1 MYPIYSVEKSAMSI
15 VDPYMDY
22 NSPEGEAV
30 RKSAFRTFM
39 GLSNEYSRL
48 YEENLQLKGSLV
60 QVSTQDSFASAEIIV
75 RVSYRDAL
83 CPERAVAIAKDLLDK
98 YVIEHAKR

>member
-1 MYPIYSVEKSAMSI
+1 MYSVYPVEKSAMSL
-15 VDPYMDY
+15 VDPYKDY
-22 NSPEGEAV
+22 NSPEGTAI
-30 RKSAFRTFM
+30 RNSAFRTFM
-39 GLSNEYSRL
+39 DLANEYSRL

-60 QVSTQDSFASAEIIV
+60 QVSTQDSRFSAEIIV

-98 YVIEHAKR
+98 YVTENTKR